1 MGQIRTP
8 ECSEIDAELAALLP
22 EASEIE
28 TLKDDY
34 SEDYMI
40 WITVHDEVFPIRIT
54 VDEFRDGD
62 WKPNVAAAVRLLV
75 EQSGGAV

>member
-8 ECSEIDAELAALLP
+8 DCQLIDQELRVLVP

-34 SEDYMI
+34 SLDYMV
-40 WITVHDEVFPIRIT
+40 WITVNGDVYPIRIT
-54 VDEFRDGD
+54 VEEYRDGD
-62 WKPNVAAAVRLLV
+62 WKPNVALAVRMLL
-75 EQSGGAV
+75 EQAQL